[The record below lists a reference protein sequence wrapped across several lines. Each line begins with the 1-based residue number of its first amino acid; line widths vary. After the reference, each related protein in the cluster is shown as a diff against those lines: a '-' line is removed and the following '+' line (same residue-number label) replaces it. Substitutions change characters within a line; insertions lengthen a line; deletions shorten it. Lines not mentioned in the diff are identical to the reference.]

1 VSTPHWKDLGY
12 LTPDAPDCQRD
23 VWALLARTQRQLGR
37 TLEELTLRT
46 AEPTWAAT
54 LRETSER
61 AVSLGGDLD
70 DEAGDEARERLAADE
85 AWNAFEGFLEEV
97 QASGHVPSLIVTG
110 YAVLGELGTLPAK
123 LLEDVAGPHAR
134 PLCGRVVSA
143 EHHRTL
149 SGLFSIASP
158 TASDV
163 TNLRRM
169 LRHLNAQLF
178 SVYATWR
185 QSFHVLGVDGEW
197 MQEEARTV
205 ARGAG
210 QALGFK
216 VSTHDLAVFN
226 T

>member
-1 VSTPHWKDLGY
+1 VNTPHWKDMGY

-23 VWALLARTQRQLGR
+23 VWALLARTQRQLAR

-54 LRETSER
+54 LREASER
-61 AVSLGGDLD
+61 AAALGGDLET
-70 DEAGDEARERLAADE
+70 EAGPEARERLAADQ
-85 AWNAFEGFLEEV
+85 AWSAFEDFLDEV
-97 QASGHVPSLIVTG
+97 QDSGHVPSLIVTG

-123 LLEDVAGPHAR
+123 LLEEVAGPHAR

-149 SGLFSIASP
+149 AGLFSITQPSA
-158 TASDV
+158 TDV

-178 SVYATWR
+178 TVYATWR

-197 MQEEARTV
+197 MQEEARGV
-205 ARGAG
+205 VRGAG
-210 QALGFK
+210 ESLGLK
-216 VSTHDLAVFN
+216 VSRHDLAVFK

>member
-1 VSTPHWKDLGY
+1 MSTPHWKDLGY

-23 VWALLARTQRQLGR
+23 VWALLGRTQRQLGR

-54 LRETSER
+54 LRDKSER
-61 AVSLGGDLD
+61 AATLGTDLEA
-70 DEAGDEARERLAADE
+70 EAGAEAQERLLADE

-97 QASGHVPSLIVTG
+97 QSSGHVASLIVTG

-123 LLEDVAGPHAR
+123 LLEEVAGPHAR

-149 SGLFSIASP
+149 SGLFSIAHPSP
-158 TASDV
+158 TDV
-163 TNLRRM
+163 ANLRRM
-169 LRHLNAQLF
+169 LRHLNAQLYG
-178 SVYATWR
+178 VYATWR

-210 QALGFK
+210 SALGLK
-216 VSTHDLAVFN
+216 VSTHDLAVFK